1 MLGGIGAYLF
11 PFYHLDLY
19 SFALIFKE
27 ISFLFPLFLSLSSS
41 PAFLTVL
48 LSASDLPPALAL
60 CPFPTVFLRTS
71 PRGVHPQLG
80 GSPGCCEEGWE
91 PQATSGLILP
101 GVGGRT
107 RGSQPPLAGWRG
119 LPAKTRTLSRPSHV
133 CSMYRL
139 QGVTEPSAPFLPAAE
154 DREENQGP

>member
-48 LSASDLPPALAL
+48 LSAPDLPPALAL

-80 GSPGCCEEGWE
+80 GVSRVLRGGVGAPSHLWAHPARGRGEDAQEPASIGRMVGSPSQDQDFIASQPCLLNV
-91 PQATSGLILP
+91 QTSGSVRAVSPIP
-101 GVGGRT
+101 AGG
-107 RGSQPPLAGWRG
+107 
-119 LPAKTRTLSRPSHV
+119 
-133 CSMYRL
+133 
-139 QGVTEPSAPFLPAAE
+139 
-154 DREENQGP
+154 

>member
-48 LSASDLPPALAL
+48 LSAPDLPPALAL

-80 GSPGCCEEGWE
+80 GG
-91 PQATSGLILP
+91 LP
-101 GVGGRT
+101 GAAR
-107 RGSQPPLAGWRG
+107 RSGSPKPPLG
-119 LPAKTRTLSRPSHV
+119 SS
-133 CSMYRL
+133 C
-139 QGVTEPSAPFLPAAE
+139 QG
-154 DREENQGP
+154 